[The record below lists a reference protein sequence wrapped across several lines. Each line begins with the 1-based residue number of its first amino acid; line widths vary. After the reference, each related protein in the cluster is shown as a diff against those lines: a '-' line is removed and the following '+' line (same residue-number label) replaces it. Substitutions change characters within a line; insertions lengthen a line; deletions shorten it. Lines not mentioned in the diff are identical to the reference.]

1 LLYIKTNVIMPR
13 KKNPDNNYF
22 NQAVEDAVCIYLN
35 SDKQRERETAFRI
48 IYPALQKIA
57 EVWFNKLKVSYMDTD
72 SIDMQMD
79 CVAHIVEK
87 MHMFNCGTGTKSFS
101 YFTVMAK
108 FYYMIHNN
116 RNYTHVKRYIPIS
129 YMSIE
134 FDKPNTDVRDE
145 KAKEAK
151 LLLEAFT
158 LYLELNLEQILP
170 KEKYRPVGTYL
181 IDLLNNFEKVEDINR
196 RKIVNQMSLVDG
208 MPSRHHITKI
218 MNYLTSQ
225 FNLFKKQWMDGNTSL
240 NFIEKTAL
248 TKEEKMIVKENFK
261 STSVKFGITRMAK
274 QFGVSEPVLREYIST
289 II

>member
-1 LLYIKTNVIMPR
+1 MPR

-22 NQAVEDAVCIYLN
+22 NQSVEDAVCIYLN
-35 SDKQRERETAFRI
+35 SDNQRERENAFKL
-48 IYPALQKIA
+48 IYPALCKIA
-57 EVWFNKLKVSYMDTD
+57 EVWHNKLKVSYHDTD

-87 MHMFNCGTGTKSFS
+87 MHMFNCGTGTKAFS

-116 RNYTHVKRYIPIS
+116 KNYTHTKRYIPMS

-134 FDKPNTDVRDE
+134 FDTPNTDVRDN

-158 LYLELNLEQILP
+158 MYLELNIEKILP
-170 KEKYRPVGTYL
+170 KGKYRVVGEYL
-181 IDLLNNFEKVEDINR
+181 IDLLNNFEKVEDVNR
-196 RKIVNQMSLVDG
+196 RKIVNQMAGVDG
-208 MPSRHHITKI
+208 MPTRNHITKI

-225 FNLFKKQWMDGNTSL
+225 YNLFKKQWISGNTSL
-240 NFIEKTAL
+240 NYIEKTAL
-248 TKEEKMIVKENFK
+248 TKEEKMIVKENYK
-261 STSVKFGITRMAK
+261 STSVKFGITRLAK
-274 QFGVSEPVLREYIST
+274 EFGVSEPVLREYIST

>member
-1 LLYIKTNVIMPR
+1 MPR
-13 KKNPDNNYF
+13 KRNPNNNYF
-22 NQAVEDAVCIYLN
+22 NQQVEDAVCIYLN
-35 SDKQRERETAFRI
+35 SDNQREKETAFRI

-116 RNYTHVKRYIPIS
+116 RNYTYIKRYTPIS
-129 YMSIE
+129 HMSDT
-134 FDKPNTDVRDE
+134 FDRANTDERDE
-145 KAKEAK
+145 KAKESK
-151 LLLEAFT
+151 LLLDAFT
-158 LYLELNLEQILP
+158 MYLELNIEQIIP
-170 KEKYRPVGTYL
+170 KLKYRPVGTYL

-196 RKIVNQMSLVDG
+196 RKIVNQMAAVKG
-208 MPSRHHITKI
+208 MPPRSQITKI

-225 FNLFKKQWMDGNTSL
+225 FNLFKKQWMDGDTSL

-261 STSVKFGITRMAK
+261 QSSVKLGITRLAK
-274 QFGVSEPVLREYIST
+274 QFGVSEPILREYIST

>member
-1 LLYIKTNVIMPR
+1 MPR
-13 KKNPDNNYF
+13 RKNPDNNYF
-22 NQAVEDAVCIYLN
+22 NQQVEDAVCIYLN
-35 SDKQRERETAFRI
+35 SDNQRERENAFKL

-57 EVWFNKLKVSYMDTD
+57 EVWFNKLKVSYIDTD
-72 SIDMQMD
+72 AIDMQMD

-87 MHMFNCGTGTKSFS
+87 MHMFNCGTGTKAFS

-116 RNYTHVKRYIPIS
+116 RNYTYIKRYTPMS
-129 YMSIE
+129 YMSVT
-134 FDKPNTDVRDE
+134 FDRPNTDERDE
-145 KAKEAK
+145 RAKEAK

-158 LYLELNLEQILP
+158 MYLELNIEKILP
-170 KEKYRPVGTYL
+170 KEKHRLLGTYL
-181 IDLLNNFEKVEDINR
+181 IDLFNNFEKVEDINR

-208 MPSRHHITKI
+208 MPQRAQITKI
-218 MNYLTSQ
+218 MNNLTAQ

-240 NFIEKTAL
+240 NFIEKTTL

-261 STSVKFGITRMAK
+261 STSVKFGITRLAK
-274 QFGVSEPVLREYIST
+274 EFGVSEPVLREYIST

>member
-1 LLYIKTNVIMPR
+1 MPR

-22 NQAVEDAVCIYLN
+22 NQSVEDAVCVYLN
-35 SDKQRERETAFRI
+35 SDNQRERETAFRI
-48 IYPALQKIA
+48 IYPALCKIA

-72 SIDMQMD
+72 AIDMQMD

-87 MHMFNCGTGTKSFS
+87 MHMFECGKGTKSFS

-116 RNYTHVKRYIPIS
+116 RNYTYTKRYIPIS

-134 FDKPNTDVRDE
+134 FDRPNTDVRDE

-158 LYLELNLEQILP
+158 MYLELNLDKILP
-170 KEKYRPVGTYL
+170 KEKYRIVGTYL
-181 IDLLNNFEKVEDINR
+181 IDLLNNFERVEDINR
-196 RKIVNQMSLVDG
+196 RKMVNEMAAVDG

-218 MNYLTSQ
+218 MNDLTSQ
-225 FNLFKKQWMDGNTSL
+225 FNLFKKQWDSGDTSL
-240 NFIEKTAL
+240 NFIEKTVL
-248 TKEEKMIVKENFK
+248 TREEQMIIKQNFK
-261 STSVKFGITRMAK
+261 KSSVKLGITRLAK
-274 QFGVSEPVLREYIST
+274 QFGVTEPVLREYINSL
-289 II
+289 I

>member
-1 LLYIKTNVIMPR
+1 MLNDSYKMPR

-22 NQAVEDAVCIYLN
+22 NQSVEDAVCIYLN
-35 SDKQRERETAFRI
+35 SDNERERETAFRI
-48 IYPALQKIA
+48 IYPALCKIA
-57 EVWFNKLKVSYMDTD
+57 EVWFNKLKVSYIDTD

-87 MHMFNCGTGTKSFS
+87 MHMFNCGTGTKAFS

-116 RNYTHVKRYIPIS
+116 RNYTHLKRYIPIS
-129 YMSIE
+129 YMSVE

-158 LYLELNLEQILP
+158 MYLELNIEQIIP

-208 MPSRHHITKI
+208 MPPRSQITKI
-218 MNYLTSQ
+218 MNNLTAQ

-240 NFIEKTAL
+240 NFIEKTSL
-248 TKEEKMIVKENFK
+248 TKEEKMIVKENYK
-261 STSVKFGITRMAK
+261 STSVKFGITRLAK
-274 QFGVSEPVLREYIST
+274 EFGVSEPVLREYISS